1 MTQPNFFVN
10 NGNGNINN
18 NNKGSLMRN
27 VQSVSSFYPASAT
40 TASFKCISSAQKLHQ
55 N

>member
-1 MTQPNFFVN
+1 MTQPNFFIN
-10 NGNGNINN
+10 NANGNNNN

-27 VQSVSSFYPASAT
+27 AQSVSSFFPASAT
-40 TASFKCISSAQKLHQ
+40 TASFKGISSAQKLQQ